1 MNDSPKIRVLIVED
15 HLVARMGLKTLVDH
29 AGDMTVVDEARTGQ
43 EAVEAYRRSK
53 PDVVL
58 MDLRLPLL
66 DGLAATEL
74 IVKGDA
80 SAKVLVFSS
89 FDSETDLSRAHA
101 AGARGYVLKTAE
113 GGDLLNAIRDVNT
126 GRRVFPAGLADR
138 LAAGRAA
145 PELNTRE
152 RQLLAFVVKGL
163 NNREIG
169 ELTGLTRGTVRIYLS
184 RLFAKLQVSNR
195 TEAVA
200 VAFETG
206 QVLPEWTQAGDGK
219 SPAKR

>member
-113 GGDLLNAIRDVNT
+113 GGDLLNAIRDVHA
-126 GRRVFPAGLADR
+126 GRRVFPTGLAER
-138 LAAGRAA
+138 LA
-145 PELNTRE
+145 PELNARE

-219 SPAKR
+219 PPAKR